1 MNRSKKILLVLCLL
15 VPRIGVSA
23 APKWDM
29 WLPLSFATWSL
40 ALATMATSAEQM
52 IELSSQLKGLPAR
65 SMLFNGCRIWTQFA
79 IIVSTVGAAIWI
91 QRHLNE
97 APSK

>member
-1 MNRSKKILLVLCLL
+1 M
-15 VPRIGVSA
+15 PRIGVSA

-79 IIVSTVGAAIWI
+79 IIISSVGAAILI
-91 QRHLNE
+91 QGHLNK
-97 APSK
+97 PSDK